1 MRLKRN
7 LLTIAVLFS
16 LTAMISF
23 TVTAQTY
30 HKGGSLLKEGIMV
43 IPSEGG
49 RLIGFIDHATG
60 KVGFAMNTSGL
71 EIRYE
76 AVFDNFYNENFWKS
90 ERIIVEK
97 DGKWGAIGHEL
108 KNMGQIVIPFIYD
121 SMTPFKDGI
130 SLVSLNGEKFYIDLN
145 GNRVED

>member
-1 MRLKRN
+1 MIMYLKRN
-7 LLTIAVLFS
+7 LLIALIFFS
-16 LTAMISF
+16 LSL

-30 HKGGSLLKEGIMV
+30 HKGESLLKGGVMI

-49 RLIGFIDHATG
+49 RLVGFVENSTG
-60 KVGFAMNTSGL
+60 KIGFAMNTSGL
-71 EIRYE
+71 EIRHE
-76 AVFDNFYNENFWKS
+76 AVFDDFYNENFWKS
-90 ERIIVEK
+90 ERIIVRK

-130 SLVSLNGEKFYIDLN
+130 SLVSLNDEIFYIDLN

>member
-1 MRLKRN
+1 MYLKRN
-7 LLTIAVLFS
+7 LLITAIIFLLS
-16 LTAMISF
+16 LTA
-23 TVTAQTY
+23 TGQTY
-30 HKGGSLLKEGIMV
+30 HKGESLLKEGIMV

-49 RLIGFIDHATG
+49 RLIGFAESATG
-60 KVGFAMNTSGL
+60 KIGFAMNTSGL
-71 EIRYE
+71 EIRHE

-90 ERIIVEK
+90 KRIIVEK

-130 SLVSLNGEKFYIDLN
+130 SLVSRNGEKFHIDLD
-145 GNRVED
+145 GNRIND